1 MARRALLL
9 VGSPRVPSNS
19 EALGSHLLGLLAAKG
34 WEAEKA
40 RVPLSGRG
48 GEASAAVARADLVML
63 SFPLYVD
70 ALPSH
75 LTAFL
80 EDLAAERR
88 KGHLARS
95 AFALSQC
102 SGATADRPQTL
113 VGVCQNG
120 FPEAFHNLSALAL
133 LKSFAS
139 ESGFAWGGGLAMG
152 MGAAIGR
159 KPIAAAGG
167 MLRRQ
172 LKAMGLAADA
182 LDRGHAVP
190 AKAME
195 LMARP
200 LIPRWLYLL
209 IGNRGWKAEARK
221 HGTGARLRDRPY
233 GE

>member
-1 MARRALLL
+1 MARCALLL

-19 EALGSHLLGLLAAKG
+19 EALGAHMLGLLAAKG
-34 WEAEKA
+34 WETGSRRIRLAGSDPDA
-40 RVPLSGRG
+40 L
-48 GEASAAVARADLVML
+48 AAVAAADLVIF

-80 EDLAAERR
+80 EELAAERR
-88 KGHLARS
+88 KGSHVKS
-95 AFALSQC
+95 
-102 SGATADRPQTL
+102 QTL

-133 LKSFAS
+133 LKRFAS
-139 ESGFAWGGGLAMG
+139 EAGFAWGGGLAMG
-152 MGAAIGR
+152 MGEAIVR
-159 KPIAAAGG
+159 KPISAAGG

-172 LKAMGLAADA
+172 VKALALAADA
-182 LDRGHAVP
+182 LDRGHPVP
-190 AKAME
+190 VKAAE

-200 LIPRWLYLL
+200 LVPRWLYLL

-221 HGTGARLRDRPY
+221 HGAEARLRDRPY